1 MDQKLKNIQNSFILS
16 IVALAVLSV
25 ISLGAVLYATNA
37 IDIRKNVTSSELHQ
51 LTENFP
57 AVESYLQSQKN
68 AEPHFIK
75 IANLV
80 KSDQQALLGRALFYT
95 GIPILLFSGLL
106 AYFLAR
112 KLVRP
117 VEKTF
122 SDQERFLQDASH
134 EMRNPLA
141 ALYAVVQDA
150 RSSESPK
157 DKDKA
162 LDTIDRQVKQLVK
175 LNDDLLLIERSKQKT
190 SNLTSINVSDLT
202 LDVIDSVYAQANQ
215 RRIQL
220 KKSIEQ
226 NVLIPYDDK
235 DWVCIVRNIIENAIK
250 YSPDKSKIAISL
262 NANKANIVF
271 TVKDS
276 GIGIPESE
284 ITNLGDRF
292 YRGKNVGRIGGTGL
306 GLAIV
311 YQIVHKYQ
319 GSIDISSKLQ
329 KGTTVTIKLPKKK

>member
-1 MDQKLKNIQNSFILS
+1 MDQKLKNIQNSFIFS
-16 IVALAVLSV
+16 IVGLAALSV

-37 IDIRKNVTSSELHQ
+37 IDLRQNVTSSELHQ

-57 AVESYLQSQKN
+57 AVESYLQSQKK

-80 KSDQQALLGRALFYT
+80 KSDQQALLGRALLYT
-95 GIPILLFSGLL
+95 GIPILLFSVLL
-106 AYFLAR
+106 AYTLAR

-122 SDQERFLQDASH
+122 ADQERFLQDASH

-150 RSSESPK
+150 RTSNDQKAK
-157 DKDKA
+157 DKSLA
-162 LDTIDRQVKQLVK
+162 TIDRQVKQLVK
-175 LNDDLLLIERSKQKT
+175 LNDDLLLIERSKQKLA
-190 SNLTSINVSDLT
+190 NLSSINISDLT

-215 RRIQL
+215 RKIVL
-220 KKSIEQ
+220 KDSIDS
-226 NVLIPYDDK
+226 NVQISVDDK
-235 DWVCIVRNIIENAIK
+235 DWVCLVRNIIENAIK

-262 NANKANIVF
+262 KKNKNCIVF
-271 TVKDS
+271 EVKDK
-276 GIGIPESE
+276 GIGIPKDE
-284 ITNLGDRF
+284 IANLGERF

-311 YQIVHKYQ
+311 YQIAHKYN
-319 GSIDISSKLQ
+319 GLITIESKQQ
-329 KGTTVTIKLPKKK
+329 KGTLVRIKLPTKK

>member
-1 MDQKLKNIQNSFILS
+1 MDQKLKNIQNSFIIS
-16 IVALAVLSV
+16 IVSLAVLSV
-25 ISLGAVLYATNA
+25 ISLGTVLYATNA
-37 IDIRKNVTSSELHQ
+37 IDLRKNVTSSELHQ
-51 LTENFP
+51 LTKNYP
-57 AVESYLQSQKN
+57 AVESYLQTQKK

-80 KSDQQALLGRALFYT
+80 KSDQQALLGRALIYT
-95 GIPILLFSGLL
+95 GIPILLFSILL

-122 SDQERFLQDASH
+122 ADQERFLQDASH

-150 RSSESPK
+150 RSSNNPK

-162 LDTIDRQVKQLVK
+162 LTTIDRQVKQLVK
-175 LNDDLLLIERSKQKT
+175 LNDDLLLIERSKQKNAKLPT
-190 SNLTSINVSDLT
+190 INISDLS

-215 RRIQL
+215 HNISI
-220 KKSIEQ
+220 KSNIDSEILL
-226 NVLIPYDDK
+226 LIDDK
-235 DWVCIVRNIIENAIK
+235 DWVCLVRNIIENAIK
-250 YSPDKSKIAISL
+250 YSPDKSSVVATLKSTKTHVIL
-262 NANKANIVF
+262 E
-271 TVKDS
+271 VKDK
-276 GIGIPESE
+276 GIGIPENE
-284 ITNLGDRF
+284 IANLGERF

-311 YQIVHKYQ
+311 YQIVSKY
-319 GSIDISSKLQ
+319 
-329 KGTTVTIKLPKKK
+329 KGTINIASVHKKGTVVSIKLPLKK

>member
-1 MDQKLKNIQNSFILS
+1 MDQKLKNIQNSFIVS
-16 IVALAVLSV
+16 IVGLAVLSV
-25 ISLGAVLYATNA
+25 ISLGSVLYATNA
-37 IDIRKNVTSSELHQ
+37 IDLRKNVTSSELHQ

-57 AVESYLQSQKN
+57 AVESYLQSQKK

-80 KSDQQALLGRALFYT
+80 KSDQQALLGRALVYT
-95 GIPILLFSGLL
+95 GIPILLFSVLL
-106 AYFLAR
+106 AYILAR

-122 SDQERFLQDASH
+122 ADQERFLQDASH

-150 RSSESPK
+150 RSSDNPK
-157 DKDKA
+157 DKEKA
-162 LDTIDRQVKQLVK
+162 LNTIDRQVKQLVK

-190 SNLTSINVSDLT
+190 ANLSTINVSDLT

-215 RRIQL
+215 RSITL
-220 KKSIEQ
+220 KNTIDSD
-226 NVLIPYDDK
+226 VLVQIDDK
-235 DWVCIVRNIIENAIK
+235 DWVCLVRNLIENAIK
-250 YSPDKSKIAISL
+250 YSPDKSKVAVSL
-262 NANKANIVF
+262 NKNKNAINF
-271 TVKDS
+271 EVKDK
-276 GIGIPESE
+276 GIGIPNDELA
-284 ITNLGDRF
+284 NLGERF

-311 YQIVHKYQ
+311 YQIVHKYN
-319 GSIDISSKLQ
+319 GTVDIISKTQ
-329 KGTTVTIKLPKKK
+329 KGTTVSIKLPIK